1 MSISQIKD
9 KGGKKKHYELVH
21 VMRKNLLKDS
31 VFLFVSHGRM
41 ISPENEKKTR
51 PTLIYDIFGP
61 YIYQIS
67 PNKFL

>member
-1 MSISQIKD
+1 MSISQIND

-21 VMRKNLLKDS
+21 VMKKNLLKDS

-41 ISPENEKKTR
+41 ISPEKGKKKR
-51 PTLIYDIFGP
+51 LTLIYDIFGP

-67 PNKFL
+67 HNKFL

>member
-1 MSISQIKD
+1 MK
-9 KGGKKKHYELVH
+9 
-21 VMRKNLLKDS
+21 KNLLKDS

-51 PTLIYDIFGP
+51 LTLIYDIFGP

>member
-21 VMRKNLLKDS
+21 VMKKNLLKDS

-41 ISPENEKKTR
+41 ISPEKEKKKKAH
-51 PTLIYDIFGP
+51 L
-61 YIYQIS
+61 
-67 PNKFL
+67 NL

>member
-21 VMRKNLLKDS
+21 VMKKNLLKDS

-41 ISPENEKKTR
+41 ISPENEKITR
-51 PTLIYDIFGP
+51 LTLIYDIFGP

>member
-21 VMRKNLLKDS
+21 VMKKNLLKDS

-41 ISPENEKKTR
+41 ISPEKEKKKR
-51 PTLIYDIFGP
+51 LTLIYDIFGP

>member
-1 MSISQIKD
+1 
-9 KGGKKKHYELVH
+9 
-21 VMRKNLLKDS
+21 MRKNLLKDS

-41 ISPENEKKTR
+41 ISPEKEKKKR
-51 PTLIYDIFGP
+51 LTLIYDIFGP